1 MFTAWS
7 LRRAVVVLIAVAGLA
22 VLLYPGA
29 ATWASDRT
37 HEAAVGA
44 YVSTV
49 GSLPPA
55 RIRQMLKDAHDYNKH
70 LPSGPLQDPY
80 SASGAGRQTAEGEG
94 VADYLHTLDAGAEG
108 VMGVVAVPSIDV
120 SLPIFH
126 GTAADTL
133 DRGVGHLYGTA
144 LPVGGA
150 GTHSVLTGHSGI
162 VGSTLFSNL
171 HKVRLGD
178 ELTVTVLDQTLT
190 YRVDQVETVLPEE
203 TGSLAPTPGKDY
215 LTLVTCTPIG
225 VNSHRLLVRGVRV
238 PTTAVAAQQ
247 TVEVGSD
254 PRHAVPW
261 WALEGAAGVLV
272 VLFLTRS
279 LGERRRPSAPLAA
292 GSTA

>member
-1 MFTAWS
+1 V
-7 LRRAVVVLIAVAGLA
+7 RRAIVVLIAAAGLG
-22 VLLYPGA
+22 VLLYPAA
-29 ATWASDRT
+29 ATWVSDRT
-37 HEAAVGA
+37 HAAAVGA

-49 GSLPPA
+49 DSMPPA
-55 RIRQMLKDAHDYNKH
+55 RVRELLADARDYNAH
-70 LPSGPLQDPY
+70 LPKGPLRDPY
-80 SASGAGRQTAEGEG
+80 SASGAGKQTARGDG
-94 VADYLHTLDAGAEG
+94 VDDYLHTLDVGPDTM
-108 VMGVVAVPSIDV
+108 MGVVAVPSIDV

-171 HKVRLGD
+171 HKVKPGD
-178 ELTVTVLDQTLT
+178 EVTVTVLDQTLT
-190 YRVDQVETVLPEE
+190 YRIDQIRTVRPEE
-203 TGSLAPTPGKDY
+203 TDSLAPAPGKDY

-238 PTTAVAAQQ
+238 PTGAAAEQRSAVVAGRPQ
-247 TVEVGSD
+247 VGF
-254 PRHAVPW
+254 PW
-261 WALEGAAGVLV
+261 WGLEGAGGLLV

-279 LGERRRPSAPLAA
+279 LGVRRTALAA
-292 GSTA
+292 PAQAMP